1 MVISG
6 QALIYWRMNTDKNNS
21 EWDKNKQRIKS
32 FQERED
38 VVKNQCK
45 YILAYA
51 GFEVINDKIT
61 CSYCKKTLEINVD
74 EKRMNLDQ
82 MLEAHLEI
90 EPNCKYLIP
99 IVQQAKYENMGQ
111 REVRKRSFE
120 DGRIKKRFSRI
131 SEMNLVEMGF
141 FYEKYETEWL
151 ICFQCG
157 KKIILD
163 EVPEHTS
170 IDGLWK
176 RHVNKGRYCAKIIE
190 KKGINFVEKYEPCRD
205 VGDEEERIRSLIN
218 EAFRD
223 QKETAN
229 YVKRMKLK
237 FD

>member
-1 MVISG
+1 
-6 QALIYWRMNTDKNNS
+6 
-21 EWDKNKQRIKS
+21 
-32 FQERED
+32 
-38 VVKNQCK
+38 
-45 YILAYA
+45 
-51 GFEVINDKIT
+51 
-61 CSYCKKTLEINVD
+61 
-74 EKRMNLDQ
+74 
-82 MLEAHLEI
+82 
-90 EPNCKYLIP
+90 
-99 IVQQAKYENMGQ
+99 
-111 REVRKRSFE
+111 
-120 DGRIKKRFSRI
+120 
-131 SEMNLVEMGF
+131 MGF

-190 KKGINFVEKYEPCRD
+190 KKGINFVEKYEPCKD